1 MDPKGFDRV
10 AFSFE
15 ISVGNLIDN
24 VREKALY
31 VCENLKKCVCVL
43 EKKKCLIFKNG
54 RAVCVFCIFYYLY
67 YYY

>member
-15 ISVGNLIDN
+15 ISVGNIVDN

-31 VCENLKKCVCVL
+31 VCENIKKCVCVL
-43 EKKKCLIFKNG
+43 EKKN
-54 RAVCVFCIFYYLY
+54 V
-67 YYY
+67 